1 LITIISQFSLFQIKH
16 SSFFKKR
23 DVFLVIP
30 TWGLFAPKTNYD
42 TISIYYLSRKNNNI
56 LEYKKIEFYK
66 PFSVTSIFYN
76 ANQRMLSIAYLG
88 NCLKNKKLNEKEHKI
103 ITQILLAI
111 LQNAV
116 DSTEISSARFII
128 ESIIPDDTSSE
139 VILEINY

>member
-1 LITIISQFSLFQIKH
+1 
-16 SSFFKKR
+16 
-23 DVFLVIP
+23 LVIP